1 MANRPGVFFSPSI
14 SLRPEA
20 PIVGLWSCMK
30 GEWMSALKKILYVD
44 DEPDIREIAV
54 MSLQLNSEF
63 EVRSARGGAE
73 AIAMA
78 QAWQPDIVLLDVM
91 MPEMDGPMTR
101 QNLAANGATRS
112 IPVAFVTAR
121 TRPAEVARFLS
132 MNVVGVIA
140 KPFDPMT
147 LAQEVADLL
156 KAIDQVEVPV
166 DRPR

>member
-1 MANRPGVFFSPSI
+1 
-14 SLRPEA
+14 
-20 PIVGLWSCMK
+20 
-30 GEWMSALKKILYVD
+30 MSALKKILYVD

-78 QAWQPDIVLLDVM
+78 QASPPDIVLLDVM

-132 MNVVGVIA
+132 MNVGGVIA

>member
-1 MANRPGVFFSPSI
+1 
-14 SLRPEA
+14 
-20 PIVGLWSCMK
+20 
-30 GEWMSALKKILYVD
+30 MSALKKILYVD

-156 KAIDQVEVPV
+156 KAIGQVEVPV